1 MLYIL
6 ILFIGIIIGMLLIT
20 ALNLDSKRKEE
31 KQIFNEYKNLIDECF
46 KETQNEKNSKKK
58 EFK

>member
-46 KETQNEKNSKKK
+46 KETQNEKNGKKK